1 VTQPLREAQ
10 QKPQKRPVAF
20 AKSKRQSLLKGAF
33 LKQTRVASL
42 AVIAAIAI
50 ACSGDKSNSGT
61 AGSGTPSS
69 GSVDLT
75 GAGATFPYPLYSKWF
90 SDYAAQTGVRINY
103 QSIGSGG
110 GIRQLSEG
118 TVDFGAS
125 DSPMKDDDIAKA
137 KGPVL
142 HFPTVLGAVAVTYN
156 LPGVA
161 TGLRLSGP
169 VLADIFAG
177 RITKWNDA
185 KIASLNPGVKL
196 PNSDILVVH
205 RSDGSGTTFVFT
217 DYLATVSPAWASG
230 PGRGKEVA
238 WPVGLGGK
246 GNEGVAGQVKQT
258 PGALGYVELAYA
270 KQNNLPYASIQ
281 NAAGNF
287 VAPSPE
293 GMTAAAAAIAE
304 SLPANTDYRLSIVN
318 AAGANAYPISSFTWI
333 LVYAQQTDSVKARKL
348 RDFLKWAL
356 TEGEKQASA
365 LDYAPL
371 PATMASRLTARLDSL
386 KVGTTQ

>member
-1 VTQPLREAQ
+1 MV
-10 QKPQKRPVAF
+10 V
-20 AKSKRQSLLKGAF
+20 
-33 LKQTRVASL
+33 SL
-42 AVIAAIAI
+42 ATLVSITM
-50 ACSGDKSNSGT
+50 ACGGDKS
-61 AGSGTPSS
+61 GSGQSSSATARS

-90 SDYAAQTGVRINY
+90 ADYAAQTGVKINY

-125 DSPMKDDDIAKA
+125 DSPMSDADIAKA
-137 KGPVL
+137 KGPVM

-156 LPGVA
+156 LPEVTSA
-161 TGLRLSGP
+161 LRLSGA

-185 KIASLNPGVKL
+185 KIAALNPGVKL
-196 PNSDILVVH
+196 PASDILVVH

-217 DYLATVSPAWASG
+217 DYLSAVSPAWASG
-230 PGRGKEVA
+230 PGRGKEVS

-246 GNEGVAGQVKQT
+246 GNEGVSGQVKQT
-258 PGALGYVELAYA
+258 PGSLGYVELAYA
-270 KQNNLPYASIQ
+270 KQNNLPSAAIQ
-281 NAAGNF
+281 NASGKF
-287 VAPSPE
+287 VAPSPA
-293 GMTAAAAAIAE
+293 GMTAAAAGVAE
-304 SLPANTDYRLSIVN
+304 KLPGNTDYRLSIVN
-318 AAGANAYPISSFTWI
+318 AAGPDAYPISSFTWI
-333 LVYAQQTDSVKARKL
+333 LVYAQQSDSVKGRKL

-371 PATMASRLTARLDSL
+371 PASMASRLTARLDSI